1 MPELSLQMAMVNY
14 GYPRP
19 LIDGTVK
26 SDRVDL
32 VHVPVSPIP
41 TAFRRMVRGLE
52 YDVSEMAMSTYL
64 CALEHHKP
72 ITAFPAFVLRRFEHD
87 EISYNTKSGIESPAD
102 LIGRKVGLRSY
113 TFTPG
118 VWARG
123 ILSDAY
129 GVDSS
134 QVTWVLYGDEHVEE
148 YQAPDNVISAT
159 EGSDMVAD
167 LLSGKIDAAIRPGEV
182 DSSDI
187 KPLIPN
193 ADLAAREYYLQ
204 TGVYPISH
212 AMVVKNE
219 LLESHPWLADELYSL
234 FKAAKEQYL
243 EHLNTANDL
252 DATDQ
257 AMSRM
262 KQVIGPDPI
271 PYGLELNKKSLEAFM
286 DFNVQQGIITEPFK
300 WEDIFLPV

>member
-1 MPELSLQMAMVNY
+1 MDGAF
-14 GYPRP
+14 RP
-19 LIDGTVK
+19 GV
-26 SDRVDL
+26 V
-32 VHVPVSPIP
+32 VSP
-41 TAFRRMVRGLE
+41 
-52 YDVSEMAMSTYL
+52 
-64 CALEHHKP
+64 
-72 ITAFPAFVLRRFEHD
+72 
-87 EISYNTKSGIESPAD
+87 
-102 LIGRKVGLRSY
+102 
-113 TFTPG
+113 
-118 VWARG
+118 
-123 ILSDAY
+123 
-129 GVDSS
+129 
-134 QVTWVLYGDEHVEE
+134 
-148 YQAPDNVISAT
+148 
-159 EGSDMVAD
+159 DMM
-167 LLSGKIDAAIRPGEV
+167 
-182 DSSDI
+182 
-187 KPLIPN
+187 PLIPN

-219 LLESHPWLADELYSL
+219 LLENHPWLADELYSL